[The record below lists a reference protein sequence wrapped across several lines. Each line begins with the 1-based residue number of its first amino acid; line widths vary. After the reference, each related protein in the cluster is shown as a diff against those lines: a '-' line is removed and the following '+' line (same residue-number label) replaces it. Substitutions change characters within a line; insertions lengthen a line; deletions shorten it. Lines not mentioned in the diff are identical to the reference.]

1 MPRPSDTN
9 IEGSK
14 WVFWTKYISN
24 RIINRFKARLI
35 GKSYTHLL
43 GLDYT
48 NTFSLVIKASTICM
62 VLSLAI
68 TNHRLFTNFMSK
80 MLFLTVF
87 CMRMFICSSPQVM
100 FTHVFLTIYESL
112 KELSMA
118 WNGLSMPRSSD
129 LSLSYF
135 NLDFLAA
142 ELILL

>member
-1 MPRPSDTN
+1 VPRPSNTN

-14 WVFWTKYISN
+14 WVFLTKYISN
-24 RIINRFKARLI
+24 RIIDRFKARLI

-118 WNGLSMPRSSD
+118 
-129 LSLSYF
+129 
-135 NLDFLAA
+135 
-142 ELILL
+142 

>member
-1 MPRPSDTN
+1 MPRPSNTN

-24 RIINRFKARLI
+24 RIIIDGFEARLI

-68 TNHRLFTNFMSK
+68 TNHRLFTNLISK
-80 MLFLTVF
+80 ILFLTVF
-87 CMRMFICSSPQVM
+87 CMRMFICSNPLVM
-100 FTHVFLTIYESL
+100 FTNVFMTIYESL
-112 KELSMA
+112 KELSIA
-118 WNGLSMPRSSD
+118 WNGLYMPGSND
-129 LSLSYF
+129 LSLSC
-135 NLDFLAA
+135 
-142 ELILL
+142 